1 MVTIKII
8 SQFHDFPPPGGQPY
22 KMYPQRA
29 MHHRIKSE
37 HFQKVA
43 PPQYSPSKYPG
54 RHMVKARR
62 PSQQLNNHGQVKI
75 STNKYSLRGVIKEF
89 IIIQEQDILKR
100 SLKRI
105 LCRILLASSRSLLRR
120 RPREGIRATTRTTRP
135 TRADLPPPVVL
146 MEALTG
152 QIAIDA

>member
-1 MVTIKII
+1 M
-8 SQFHDFPPPGGQPY
+8 
-22 KMYPQRA
+22 
-29 MHHRIKSE
+29 
-37 HFQKVA
+37 A

-105 LCRILLASSRSLLRR
+105 LCRILRASSLSLLRR

-152 QIAIDA
+152 RIMIVMLDIEEKGFENDA